1 MIPITKKEKDRLV
14 KLFPP
19 NKPPYYRFPR
29 TMKQD
34 SKRHHYFCTES
45 EELMRAIADSNSQ
58 AAKLVKE
65 FDRMRA
71 LREAR
76 LRAAEGGH

>member
-1 MIPITKKEKDRLV
+1 MIPITKEEKDLLV
-14 KLFPP
+14 KLFPRQ
-19 NKPPYYRFPR
+19 KFHR

-45 EELMRAIADSNSQ
+45 EELMRAIAHSNYH
-58 AAKLVKE
+58 AAQFVKE
-65 FDRMRA
+65 ADRRKK

-76 LRAAEGGH
+76 KKHFGDR